1 MLHTVLAASLSIPLV
16 NLHLIVVVRGLYK
29 LPEEP
34 SLLEYGEKEQA
45 LREHSLRD
53 ELQEAE
59 FDRSV
64 VGSMLHTVLDDLVT

>member
-1 MLHTVLAASLSIPLV
+1 MLATVLASLSITFI
-16 NLHLIVVVRGLYK
+16 NLHLVVVICGLYK
-29 LPEEP
+29 LPEES

-64 VGSMLHTVLDDLVT
+64 VACMLHAVLDDLVA